1 MEIKLLPPPQARI
14 AGDAQGVEK
23 RYWAGLQSL
32 QDRADLVCTVLEAR
46 IQRARDFP
54 DYDVVLQVVVGQ
66 ERPECNL
73 GAPGCV
79 TIHPDDAPADAPV
92 DVGNGF
98 LQRDA
103 VATLNV
109 ALHVTGGLNV
119 QVGPYHAD
127 LQPSTLVVWSRQTA
141 DESSAF
147 VLHERDAD
155 ALFRRV
161 LDRAALLWLLGL
173 VPPDIYGTP
182 ADETVRLPTLADGR
196 VTHKED

>member
-1 MEIKLLPPPQARI
+1 METKLLPPPQARI

-54 DYDVVLQVVVGQ
+54 DYDLVLQVALGQ
-66 ERPECNL
+66 ERAECNL

-79 TIHPDDAPADAPV
+79 ARHPADAPV
-92 DVGNGF
+92 DAPVVTLDF

-109 ALHVTGGLNV
+109 ALHVTGGLDV

-127 LQPSTLVVWSRQTA
+127 LQPSTLVVWSRQVA

-147 VLHERDAD
+147 EMDERDAD